1 YGKHFNLEHL
11 YKISKSLEIPL
22 KDLLE

>member
-1 YGKHFNLEHL
+1 HFNLEHL

>member
-1 YGKHFNLEHL
+1 NLEHL

>member
-1 YGKHFNLEHL
+1 GKHFNLEHL

>member
-1 YGKHFNLEHL
+1 LEHL

>member
-1 YGKHFNLEHL
+1 FNLEHL